1 MTEFE
6 RKMKKKLEEMRTYL
20 RSKLHYTPNI
30 PQEERADII
39 DFTSAEK
46 IRDIERIVT
55 SIDTDVLKLIERAL
69 DKINSGTYGY
79 CENCGVRIDK
89 ERLEEVPYVRYCID
103 CQERIELGE
112 RVSRVGEEE
121 ISHPPIKFTFE
132 DTSIEIEPEESEEE
146 TLKVKEE
153 EEGEEEEGETSL
165 EEEILEEE
173 IEEERLK
180 EAENLDKEIEE
191 EIEEELEEELREEQ
205 YIEEPPEEEEEEE
218 EELKEKKKKE
228 KKKKKAIEIKKETR
242 EIRQAGKREKSKLTK
257 TKTEKEKKKKEK
269 KKKEIEKSEKKSQKK
284 SSKEEKKKK

>member
-6 RKMKKKLEEMRTYL
+6 RKMKKKLEEMRAYV

-46 IRDIERIVT
+46 IRDIESIIT

-112 RVSRVGEEE
+112 MVSKVGEEE
-121 ISHPPIKFTFE
+121 ISPPPIKVALE
-132 DTSIEIEPEESEEE
+132 DTSIEIEPEEPEEE
-146 TLKVKEE
+146 TPKVKKEE
-153 EEGEEEEGETSL
+153 EEEEEETSL
-165 EEEILEEE
+165 EDEIAEEE
-173 IEEERLK
+173 IGEERMK

-205 YIEEPPEEEEEEE
+205 FIEEPPEEEEK

-228 KKKKKAIEIKKETR
+228 ARKMKI
-242 EIRQAGKREKSKLTK
+242 AGKRKKSKLAK
-257 TKTEKEKKKKEK
+257 PKTEKEKKKKEK
-269 KKKEIEKSEKKSQKK
+269 KKKKIEKSKKNRR
-284 SSKEEKKKK
+284 EREL

>member
-46 IRDIERIVT
+46 IRDIESIIT

-79 CENCGVRIDK
+79 CESCGVRIDK

-112 RVSRVGEEE
+112 MVSKVSEEE
-121 ISHPPIKFTFE
+121 TLRPPIRITLE
-132 DTSIEIEPEESEEE
+132 DESIEIEPEEQEEE
-146 TLKVKEE
+146 TLKAKKDEE
-153 EEGEEEEGETSL
+153 EEETEEETSL
-165 EEEILEEE
+165 EEEMLKEE
-173 IEEERLK
+173 IADERMEEVES
-180 EAENLDKEIEE
+180 LDKEIEE

-205 YIEEPPEEEEEEE
+205 YIEEPIQEE
-218 EELKEKKKKE
+218 EELKKNKKKE

>member
-46 IRDIERIVT
+46 IRDIERIIT

-121 ISHPPIKFTFE
+121 ISYPPIKFTFE
-132 DTSIEIEPEESEEE
+132 DTSIEIEPEESEEG
-146 TLKVKEE
+146 TLKVKE

-173 IEEERLK
+173 IGEERLK

-218 EELKEKKKKE
+218 PKEKRKKETRKTKIASKRKKSKLAKPKTQKEKKKKR
-228 KKKKKAIEIKKETR
+228 KK
-242 EIRQAGKREKSKLTK
+242 
-257 TKTEKEKKKKEK
+257 
-269 KKKEIEKSEKKSQKK
+269 
-284 SSKEEKKKK
+284 

>member
-6 RKMKKKLEEMRTYL
+6 RKMKKKLEEMRTYV
-20 RSKLHYTPNI
+20 RSRLHYTLNI

-39 DFTSAEK
+39 DLTSAEK
-46 IRDIERIVT
+46 IRDIERIIT

-153 EEGEEEEGETSL
+153 EEGEEEEVETSL
-165 EEEILEEE
+165 EEEILDEE

-218 EELKEKKKKE
+218 PKEKRKKETRKTKIATKRKKSKLAKPKTQKEKKKKR
-228 KKKKKAIEIKKETR
+228 KK
-242 EIRQAGKREKSKLTK
+242 
-257 TKTEKEKKKKEK
+257 
-269 KKKEIEKSEKKSQKK
+269 
-284 SSKEEKKKK
+284 

>member
-6 RKMKKKLEEMRTYL
+6 RKMKKKLEEMRAYV
-20 RSKLHYTPNI
+20 RSRLHYTPNI

-46 IRDIERIVT
+46 IRDIERIIT

-153 EEGEEEEGETSL
+153 EGEEEEGETSL
-165 EEEILEEE
+165 EEEILDEE

-205 YIEEPPEEEEEEE
+205 YIEEPPEEEEE

>member
-6 RKMKKKLEEMRTYL
+6 RKMKKKLEEMRAYV

-46 IRDIERIVT
+46 IRDIESIIT

-79 CENCGVRIDK
+79 CESCGVRIDK

-112 RVSRVGEEE
+112 MVSKVSEEE
-121 ISHPPIKFTFE
+121 TLRPPIRITLE
-132 DTSIEIEPEESEEE
+132 DASIEIEPEEQEEE
-146 TLKVKEE
+146 TLKAKKDEE
-153 EEGEEEEGETSL
+153 EEETEEETSL
-165 EEEILEEE
+165 EEEMLKEE
-173 IEEERLK
+173 IADERMEEVES
-180 EAENLDKEIEE
+180 LDKEIEE

-205 YIEEPPEEEEEEE
+205 YIEEPIQEEEEE

-242 EIRQAGKREKSKLTK
+242 KIRQAGKREKSKLTK
-257 TKTEKEKKKKEK
+257 TKPEKEKKKKEK

-284 SSKEEKKKK
+284 SSKEEKEKR

>member
-6 RKMKKKLEEMRTYL
+6 RKMKKKLEEMRAYV
-20 RSKLHYTPNI
+20 RSRLHYTPNI

-39 DFTSAEK
+39 DLTSAEK
-46 IRDIERIVT
+46 IRDIERIIT

-153 EEGEEEEGETSL
+153 EGEEEEEETSL

-218 EELKEKKKKE
+218 PKEKRKKETRKTKIASKRKKSKLAKPKTQKEKKKKG
-228 KKKKKAIEIKKETR
+228 KK
-242 EIRQAGKREKSKLTK
+242 
-257 TKTEKEKKKKEK
+257 
-269 KKKEIEKSEKKSQKK
+269 
-284 SSKEEKKKK
+284 

>member
-6 RKMKKKLEEMRTYL
+6 RKMKKKLEEMRAYV
-20 RSKLHYTPNI
+20 RSRLHYTPNI

-46 IRDIERIVT
+46 IRDIESIIT

-153 EEGEEEEGETSL
+153 GEEEEEETSL

-173 IEEERLK
+173 IGEERLK

-218 EELKEKKKKE
+218 PKEKRKKETRKTKIASKRKKSKLAKPKTQKEKKKKR
-228 KKKKKAIEIKKETR
+228 KK
-242 EIRQAGKREKSKLTK
+242 
-257 TKTEKEKKKKEK
+257 
-269 KKKEIEKSEKKSQKK
+269 
-284 SSKEEKKKK
+284 

>member
-1 MTEFE
+1 MMEFE
-6 RKMKKKLEEMRTYL
+6 RKMKKKLEEMRAYV
-20 RSKLHYTPNI
+20 RSKLRYTPNI

-46 IRDIERIVT
+46 IRDIESIIT

-112 RVSRVGEEE
+112 MVSKVGEEE
-121 ISHPPIKFTFE
+121 ISPPPIKVALE
-132 DTSIEIEPEESEEE
+132 DTSIEIEPEEPEEE
-146 TLKVKEE
+146 TRKVEKEE
-153 EEGEEEEGETSL
+153 EEEEEETSL
-165 EEEILEEE
+165 EEEIADEE
-173 IEEERLK
+173 IGEERMK

-205 YIEEPPEEEEEEE
+205 YIEEPPEEEEK
-218 EELKEKKKKE
+218 EELKGKKKKE
-228 KKKKKAIEIKKETR
+228 TR
-242 EIRQAGKREKSKLTK
+242 KMKIAGKRKKSKLAK
-257 TKTEKEKKKKEK
+257 PKPKKRKRRRRKRRK
-269 KKKEIEKSEKKSQKK
+269 RLKNQKRNRRERK
-284 SSKEEKKKK
+284 L

>member
-6 RKMKKKLEEMRTYL
+6 RKMKKKLEEMRAYV
-20 RSKLHYTPNI
+20 RSRLHYTPNI

-46 IRDIERIVT
+46 IRDIESIIT

-153 EEGEEEEGETSL
+153 EGEEEEEETSL

-173 IEEERLK
+173 IGEERLK

-218 EELKEKKKKE
+218 PKEKRKKETRKTKIATKRKKSKLAKPKTQKEKKKKR
-228 KKKKKAIEIKKETR
+228 KK
-242 EIRQAGKREKSKLTK
+242 
-257 TKTEKEKKKKEK
+257 
-269 KKKEIEKSEKKSQKK
+269 
-284 SSKEEKKKK
+284 

>member
-6 RKMKKKLEEMRTYL
+6 RKMKKKLEEMRTYV

-46 IRDIERIVT
+46 IRDIESIIT

-112 RVSRVGEEE
+112 MISKVGEEE
-121 ISHPPIKFTFE
+121 ISHPPIKVALE
-132 DTSIEIEPEESEEE
+132 DASIEIEPEESEEE
-146 TLKVKEE
+146 TPKVKKEE
-153 EEGEEEEGETSL
+153 EEEEEETSL
-165 EEEILEEE
+165 EEEIAEEE
-173 IEEERLK
+173 IGEERLK

-205 YIEEPPEEEEEEE
+205 YIEEPPEEEEKEEP
-218 EELKEKKKKE
+218 KEKKKKE
-228 KKKKKAIEIKKETR
+228 TR
-242 EIRQAGKREKSKLTK
+242 KMKIAGKRKSQNLRNQKPKKRKRRREKRS
-257 TKTEKEKKKKEK
+257 KKEK
-269 KKKEIEKSEKKSQKK
+269 KKKGKKKKKIEKSEKNRR
-284 SSKEEKKKK
+284 EREL

>member
-46 IRDIERIVT
+46 IRDIERIIT

-153 EEGEEEEGETSL
+153 EGEEEEGETSL

-218 EELKEKKKKE
+218 PKEKRKKETRKTKIASKRKKSKLAKPKTQKEKKKKR
-228 KKKKKAIEIKKETR
+228 KK
-242 EIRQAGKREKSKLTK
+242 
-257 TKTEKEKKKKEK
+257 
-269 KKKEIEKSEKKSQKK
+269 
-284 SSKEEKKKK
+284 

>member
-6 RKMKKKLEEMRTYL
+6 RKMKKKLEEMRTYV
-20 RSKLHYTPNI
+20 RSRLHYTLNI

-39 DFTSAEK
+39 DLTSAEK
-46 IRDIERIVT
+46 IRDIERIIT

-153 EEGEEEEGETSL
+153 EEGEGEEEGETSL

-218 EELKEKKKKE
+218 PKEKRKKETRKTKIASKRKKSKLAKPKTQKEKKKKR
-228 KKKKKAIEIKKETR
+228 KK
-242 EIRQAGKREKSKLTK
+242 
-257 TKTEKEKKKKEK
+257 
-269 KKKEIEKSEKKSQKK
+269 
-284 SSKEEKKKK
+284 

>member
-6 RKMKKKLEEMRTYL
+6 RKMKKKLEEMRAYV
-20 RSKLHYTPNI
+20 RSRLHYTTNI

-39 DFTSAEK
+39 DLTSAEK
-46 IRDIERIVT
+46 IRDIERIIT

-121 ISHPPIKFTFE
+121 ILHPPIKFTFE

-146 TLKVKEE
+146 TLKVKGE
-153 EEGEEEEGETSL
+153 EEGEEEGETSL
-165 EEEILEEE
+165 EEEILDEE

-218 EELKEKKKKE
+218 PKEKRKKETRKTKIASKRKKSKLAKPKTQKEKKKKR
-228 KKKKKAIEIKKETR
+228 KK
-242 EIRQAGKREKSKLTK
+242 
-257 TKTEKEKKKKEK
+257 
-269 KKKEIEKSEKKSQKK
+269 
-284 SSKEEKKKK
+284 

>member
-6 RKMKKKLEEMRTYL
+6 RKMKKKLEEMRAYV
-20 RSKLHYTPNI
+20 RSRLHYTPNI

-46 IRDIERIVT
+46 IRDIERIIT

-153 EEGEEEEGETSL
+153 EGEEEEGETSL
-165 EEEILEEE
+165 EEEILDEE

-205 YIEEPPEEEEEEE
+205 YIEEPPEEEEEE

>member
-6 RKMKKKLEEMRTYL
+6 RKMKKKLEEMRAYV
-20 RSKLHYTPNI
+20 RSRLHYTPNI

-39 DFTSAEK
+39 DLTSAEK
-46 IRDIERIVT
+46 IRDIERIIT

-153 EEGEEEEGETSL
+153 EGEEEEGETSL

-173 IEEERLK
+173 IGEERLK

-205 YIEEPPEEEEEEE
+205 YIEEPPEEEEEEPKE
-218 EELKEKKKKE
+218 KRKKETRKTKIASKRKKSKLAKPKTQKEKKKKG
-228 KKKKKAIEIKKETR
+228 KK
-242 EIRQAGKREKSKLTK
+242 
-257 TKTEKEKKKKEK
+257 
-269 KKKEIEKSEKKSQKK
+269 
-284 SSKEEKKKK
+284 